1 MVQKKKIDSDSKIKS
16 QRYVA
21 EKLHEQNEDA
31 TKLPVT
37 PPRHLD
43 KIAKRMWTQLVP
55 ELNKTGIVNIQDK
68 AVVESFCMSYSM
80 LRTAWQNIQENGATY
95 MSETGRVYKNPAVD
109 ILSDNQ
115 NKIKSLGTSIG
126 LTPESRAQFV
136 DLGKSDTSQDLDK
149 ILSKF
154 S

>member
-1 MVQKKKIDSDSKIKS
+1 MVQKTKIDSNATRKD
-16 QRYVA
+16 QRYKT
-21 EKLHEQNEDA
+21 EMLHQQNEDTA
-31 TKLPVT
+31 KLPVT

-43 KIAKRMWTQLVP
+43 KVAKRIWTQLVP
-55 ELNKTGIVNIQDK
+55 ELNKTGVVNIQDK

-95 MSETGRVYKNPAVD
+95 MSETGRVYKNPNVD

-115 NKIKSLGTSIG
+115 NKIKSLGTAIG

-136 DLGKSDTSQDLDK
+136 DLGKSDGSQDLDK

>member
-1 MVQKKKIDSDSKIKS
+1 
-16 QRYVA
+16 
-21 EKLHEQNEDA
+21 
-31 TKLPVT
+31 
-37 PPRHLD
+37 
-43 KIAKRMWTQLVP
+43 
-55 ELNKTGIVNIQDK
+55 
-68 AVVESFCMSYSM
+68 
-80 LRTAWQNIQENGATY
+80 

-136 DLGKSDTSQDLDK
+136 DLGKSDSSQDLDK

-154 S
+154 G